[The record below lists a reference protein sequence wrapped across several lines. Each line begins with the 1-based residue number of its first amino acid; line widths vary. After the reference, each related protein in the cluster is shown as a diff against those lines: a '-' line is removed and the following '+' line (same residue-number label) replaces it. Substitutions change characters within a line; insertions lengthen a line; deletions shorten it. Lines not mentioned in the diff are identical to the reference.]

1 MELIIVIEKTKKK
14 EEQVCKILLMP
25 IKCYCDYK
33 NGNILITKENKK
45 IMSSQKYYPQYIDK
59 NTHKPFRYAWK
70 PKSNPDE
77 DMSDFACGFYEIIYN
92 KVLSRSTIIDIV
104 GNLSNKQYCGD
115 TMTSVSKIPQ
125 LKESY
130 HCLANFWILPMH
142 IGHTSS
148 STPVYLKKWSKTS
161 DYYKTEDF
169 MDRWLLL
176 LKYQFADF
184 KENFSYFNNFK
195 NFEEFADIHFL
206 RGSYVDDNYNIV
218 EYSSNYRSK
227 EDLHDT
233 LLNFWKIRAKAIAT
247 SDYSDALWKFF
258 NEYNL
263 FN

>member
-1 MELIIVIEKTKKK
+1 MIEKPKKK
-14 EEQVCKILLMP
+14 EELAEQVRKILLMP
-25 IKCYCDYK
+25 VECCKDYK
-33 NGNILITKENKK
+33 DGSIKINKEDEK
-45 IMSSQKYYPQYIDK
+45 IISSQMYYPQYIKPD
-59 NTHKPFRYAWK
+59 TGKPFRYPNW
-70 PKSNPDE
+70 NPDE
-77 DMSDFACGFYEIIYN
+77 DVSDFACGFYEIIY
-92 KVLSRSTIIDIV
+92 KEILSGHTIIDKF
-104 GNLSNKQYCGD
+104 GNLSDKQYCGD

-125 LKESY
+125 LKDSY
-130 HCLANFWILPMH
+130 HCLANFWILPMN

-148 STPVYLKKWSKTS
+148 FTNENLKKWSKTS

-227 EDLHDT
+227 EDLCDT
-233 LLNFWKIRAKAIAT
+233 LLAFRGIRATAIAT

-258 NEYNL
+258 NKYNL
-263 FN
+263 FD